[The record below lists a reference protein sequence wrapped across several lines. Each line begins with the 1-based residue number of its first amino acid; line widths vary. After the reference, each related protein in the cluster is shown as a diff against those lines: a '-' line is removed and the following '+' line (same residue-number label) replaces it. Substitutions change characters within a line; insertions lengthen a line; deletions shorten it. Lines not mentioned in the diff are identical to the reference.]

1 MDSTDLQNG
10 EQPAS
15 GLVVGGSGRPRP
27 PVGGSYL
34 GLLLRNADFRR
45 VYIATLISLA
55 GDWFM
60 MVALYDLVLSQTG
73 SATLT
78 SLVNV
83 CLGLPALLVTPWAG
97 NLIDRTDRRR
107 LMVLVDL
114 LRAGLALLPLLVVS
128 PSLLPLAFVAVAG
141 LSAGSG
147 FFDPAA
153 EAAAPNLVAPEDLGR
168 ANALLG
174 SAWGTMLMVGSALGG
189 LVATHFGRNAA
200 FALNAL
206 SFLLSALLLLRIK
219 TPFSEHQPHH
229 ESTVTLRESLSEA
242 GQFSRRSPQVVALLC
257 GKGLLGLVL
266 GMTSLLSV
274 FAEKVFLRG
283 SEGISMLFVA
293 RGFGALIGPFVLFAL
308 VSRPSLRTTMIAPCL
323 MIYSLGYAAL
333 SKSSTLELGLI
344 PVVIG
349 HMGGGA
355 MWQATTFAMQ
365 KAVPDALRGR
375 LFAFDQAILAIA
387 YSSSTIGVGLLVD
400 AYGARPVF
408 FVLALVGAGLGLLLF
423 LATRRLWL
431 APNDLTD
438 RLG

>member
-10 EQPAS
+10 EPPAI
-15 GLVVGGSGRPRP
+15 GLVEGGFGRPRP
-27 PVGGSYL
+27 PVGGSYV

-73 SATLT
+73 SATLI

-83 CLGLPALLVTPWAG
+83 CLGLPALVVTPWAG

-128 PSLLPLAFVAVAG
+128 PALLPLAFVAVAG

-189 LVATHFGRNAA
+189 LVATHFGRNVA

-219 TPFSEHQPHH
+219 TPFSEHQPHR
-229 ESTVTLRESLSEA
+229 EQPLTLRESLSEA

-375 LFAFDQAILAIA
+375 LFAFDQAILAVA
-387 YSSSTIGVGLLVD
+387 YSSSTVGVGLLID

-431 APNDLTD
+431 VPSGVKEPLV
-438 RLG
+438 

>member
-10 EQPAS
+10 EPPAI
-15 GLVVGGSGRPRP
+15 GLVEGGFGRPRP
-27 PVGGSYL
+27 PVGGSYV

-73 SATLT
+73 SATLI

-83 CLGLPALLVTPWAG
+83 CLGLPALVVTPWAG

-114 LRAGLALLPLLVVS
+114 LRAGLA
-128 PSLLPLAFVAVAG
+128 LLPLAFVAVAG

-189 LVATHFGRNAA
+189 LVATHFGRNVA

-431 APNDLTD
+431 APNDLKA